1 MPKTTPKKTVKTV
14 KKVSKKLQKV
24 VKTAKVSGLS
34 VPVYDLKG
42 AQVKKMVVPKEI
54 FSTQASDKL
63 LAQYVRVYL
72 ANQRQGNAS
81 SKTRAEVRASTRKIY
96 RQKGTGRAR
105 HGAKSAP
112 IFVGGGVAF
121 GPRPRDFSLKLNKK
135 QRRKAFFYALSLQ
148 YKEGNIVGLVDKSL
162 EIEPKTKGFV
172 SLLRSAQLA
181 DKKVL
186 LVMPEAKKNNL
197 VLASRNI
204 PGVSVTNAVSLN
216 TYEVLNSDKIV
227 FVGKAL
233 EALTNHFLKKHEN

>member
-1 MPKTTPKKTVKTV
+1 MPKTAPKKTV
-14 KKVSKKLQKV
+14 KKVSKKLEKV
-24 VKTAKVSGLS
+24 VKTAKVSGLN

-42 AQVKKMVVPKEI
+42 SEIKRMAVPREI

-162 EIEPKTKGFV
+162 EIEPKTKNFS

-227 FVGKAL
+227 FVGKAI
-233 EALTNHFLKKHEN
+233 EALTNHFLKKDEN